1 MHLFTKT
8 IVILRKIKIRCLK
21 QKNTYNY
28 SEKVQSICT
37 ANSILTFVEVTKKKE
52 PTKKNPNTPPPK
64 KKPSIKK
71 GEHLLDCDFKVMR
84 FSGIF
89 IQRKR

>member
-8 IVILRKIKIRCLK
+8 IAILRKVKNEKTNIITVKKYKVFVPQIRFWLCRS
-21 QKNTYNY
+21 Y
-28 SEKVQSICT
+28 
-37 ANSILTFVEVTKKKE
+37 KKKE
-52 PTKKNPNTPPPK
+52 PNKKKPNTPPPK

-71 GEHLLDCDFKVMR
+71 GEHLLDFDFKVMR